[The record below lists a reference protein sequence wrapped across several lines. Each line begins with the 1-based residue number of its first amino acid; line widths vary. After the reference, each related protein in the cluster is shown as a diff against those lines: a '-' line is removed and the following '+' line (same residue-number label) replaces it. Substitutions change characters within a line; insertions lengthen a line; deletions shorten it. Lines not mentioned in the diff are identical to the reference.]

1 MKNLRFL
8 FLGML
13 FTTTTGTCITLQAMT
28 TDKIREQKKDELI
41 NCYGELL
48 TCVDAMNTEMQ
59 RLKNR
64 SVTEVFKESLAYG
77 QVYGPLSISESLA
90 HNKLYENSIQF
101 RQLKEL
107 YNRHAAQCKF
117 IQQQVPTKD
126 STESTTKE

>member
-13 FTTTTGTCITLQAMT
+13 FSATTGTSITLQAMT
-28 TDKIREQKKDELI
+28 IDEVRELKKDELI

-64 SVTEVFKESLAYG
+64 STTETFKESFAYG
-77 QVYGPLSISESLA
+77 QVYGSLSISESLA

-107 YNRHAAQCKF
+107 YNRQAAQCKF
-117 IQQQVPTKD
+117 IQQQVPTKN
-126 STESTTKE
+126 STESTTNE